1 MKELI
6 GEFGGAIIRLIL
18 VTISLT
24 IFYNI
29 LLVVSNLFWGDVIMR
44 TILDEF
50 GLTVVEALGGLVVL
64 YFIFFVFGQ
73 FDSIMNNDIAWDNHM
88 FSWIK
93 TLVDTLIGV

>member
-29 LLVVSNLFWGDVIMR
+29 LLVVSNLF
-44 TILDEF
+44 
-50 GLTVVEALGGLVVL
+50 
-64 YFIFFVFGQ
+64 
-73 FDSIMNNDIAWDNHM
+73 
-88 FSWIK
+88 
-93 TLVDTLIGV
+93 